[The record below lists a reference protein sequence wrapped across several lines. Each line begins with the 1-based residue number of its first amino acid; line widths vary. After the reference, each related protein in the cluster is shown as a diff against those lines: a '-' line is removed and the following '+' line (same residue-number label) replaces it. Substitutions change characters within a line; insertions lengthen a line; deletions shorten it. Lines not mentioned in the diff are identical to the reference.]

1 MPTDHA
7 APYNAGHWLLD
18 RNIEAGRGGNVAIRS
33 RGVDHTY
40 SDVLRAAWRVQHG
53 LVSLGLLAGER
64 VVILA
69 NDGPDMV
76 AWLIGCLRS
85 GVIPIPVSTMLTGT
99 DVGMI
104 ANDAQALA
112 IVASPEYEP
121 LIATAC
127 AQAGSLRHVVLL
139 DEVSDEALNKSSE
152 KAADRVSDKTL
163 DRVSDT
169 AGGAAH
175 DKAAEGGGSMSGM
188 QRSLWSSFLDES
200 EAALASTTVDS
211 PAFWLYS
218 SGTTGLPKGVMHCH
232 GSMEATYETY
242 ARGVLEV
249 TPNDRFLSVAKLFFA
264 YGLGNS
270 LTFPFGAGA
279 TAILEPSRPAPLLYC
294 NLVRDE
300 APTLFFASPGFV
312 AGVLDTET
320 PVAAFS
326 SVRATVTA
334 GETLPADLQ
343 RRFSA
348 RFEHPVLDGIGS
360 TEALHIFLS
369 NTLEDQ
375 RPGSTGV
382 AVPGYEL
389 RLTGDDNHD
398 VVEPDAPGYLHVRG
412 PSMATGYWN
421 RPEATDAAFGA
432 DGWVKTGDVYTCSA
446 DGHWTF
452 LGRNN
457 DMIKAGGIWVSP
469 AEVEAVLVEHPDILE
484 AAVVGTRNDAGL
496 EEVTAFLV
504 PRSGHTIDPSAID
517 THCRDRM
524 AAFKRP
530 RRLIVVDSFPKT
542 ATGKIQ
548 RFALRDR
555 LAV

>member
-1 MPTDHA
+1 MPNDYA

-33 RGVDHTY
+33 RGVDYTY
-40 SDVLRAAWRVQHG
+40 SDVLRATWRAQHG
-53 LVSLGLLAGER
+53 LVSLGLPAGER

-104 ANDAQALA
+104 AHDARALA

-139 DEVSDEALNKSSE
+139 DEVADEASSRLSE
-152 KAADRVSDKTL
+152 KAADKTA
-163 DRVSDT
+163 DRVSDA
-169 AGGAAH
+169 AGDAAH
-175 DKAAEGGGSMSGM
+175 DKPAEGGGLTSGLK
-188 QRSLWSSFLDES
+188 RFLWSTFLDES
-200 EAALASTTVDS
+200 EAALAPTTFDS

-279 TAILEPSRPAPLLYC
+279 TTILEPSRPAPLLYC
-294 NLVRDE
+294 NLVREE

-312 AGVLDTET
+312 AGVLDTDT

-389 RLTGDDNHD
+389 RLTGDDNQD

-432 DGWVKTGDVYTCSA
+432 EGWVKTGDVYTCSA

-469 AEVEAVLVEHPDILE
+469 AEVEAVLVEHPDVLE

-504 PRSGHTIDPSAID
+504 PRSGHTIDPLAID